1 MTVAMTIKVFEIT
14 GGYAIASDSGQQL
27 YGRIY
32 PALQQASAV
41 TLDFTGVTVFAS
53 AFFNFAIGQLL
64 RDMPTADLN
73 RLLKIEHLS
82 DTGKPILKRVIDNAK
97 QYYSDAQYKDAV
109 DGALEE
115 FAADV
120 SP

>member
-1 MTVAMTIKVFEIT
+1 MHVKVFEIT
-14 GGYAIASDSGQQL
+14 GQYAIASDSGQQV
-27 YGRIY
+27 YDRIH
-32 PALQQASAV
+32 PTLQQSHPV
-41 TLDFTGVTVFAS
+41 TIDFDGVTVFAS
-53 AFFNFAIGQLL
+53 AFLNFAIGQLL
-64 RDMPTADLN
+64 RDVPPAELN

-115 FAADV
+115 FATDA
-120 SP
+120 SA